1 MDIIA
6 DTGRWLAGLDPTF
19 AFLLA
24 LPFAVGAA
32 GLLAGWLET
41 RSKRRQRQGDRLR
54 RAAGDIAQV
63 R

>member
-6 DTGRWLAGLDPTF
+6 DIGPWLASLDPTF

-24 LPFAVGAA
+24 LPFAVAA
-32 GLLAGWLET
+32 VGLLAGWLET
-41 RSKRRQRQGDRLR
+41 RGQRRQEHNGRHRQG
-54 RAAGDIAQV
+54 AAGIAQV